1 VLSWKAAEVYRQLL
15 CQSFHVSLRLLLTAT
30 YFFQLLHI
38 YVFPC
43 TSCLRLQL
51 VRYSILCPLSEKR
64 HYRPANFDRNS
75 NDEIHYAVPE
85 HWRQVK
91 PLKEGIDELVMVGTS
106 FKEPNC
112 KNLLC
117 SLDETN
123 AQSEHLVTWHGP
135 APRGKIVTAGWDPVT
150 MTPPKE
156 WEEQN
161 YEGGK
166 GGVSEAWRVLGIT
179 VEGDVDDVDINTDAC
194 CSHRP

>member
-1 VLSWKAAEVYRQLL
+1 MD
-15 CQSFHVSLRLLLTAT
+15 
-30 YFFQLLHI
+30 
-38 YVFPC
+38 
-43 TSCLRLQL
+43 
-51 VRYSILCPLSEKR
+51 
-64 HYRPANFDRNS
+64 FDQNS
-75 NDEIHYAVPE
+75 DDEIHYAVPE
-85 HWRQVK
+85 HWNQLK
-91 PLKEGIDELVMVGTS
+91 PSTEGIDELVMVGTS
-106 FKEPNC
+106 FKEPYC

-123 AQSEHLVTWHGP
+123 TQSEHLVTWHGP

-161 YEGGK
+161 YGGGK

-179 VEGDVDDVDINTDAC
+179 AEGDVDDADINTDANPASLC